1 MDNEILGDGTIYVTK
16 SKALI
21 SWVVTAQL
29 ICAFVLALWFSHDAA
44 NICILSVTGQYESLR
59 LELESIYG
67 PQNVRCNT
75 VLQYGVVGK
84 SSGKKLPFMS

>member
-1 MDNEILGDGTIYVTK
+1 MARGLKIRKKT
-16 SKALI
+16 KALI

-29 ICAFVLALWFSHDAA
+29 ICAFVLALYAKSRYDAA

-75 VLQYGVVGK
+75 VLQYGVVG
-84 SSGKKLPFMS
+84 